1 MPRAS
6 WLCKVILA
14 FLLAA
19 TATSG
24 NAAAD
29 TIDTFGF
36 VLNKPN
42 SDVAEYP
49 GPYIK
54 VTINLASDHKTAN
67 VIFDS
72 LTASASKPAGTY
84 TYLMVDGGSAGVN
97 VNAKTWTLS
106 NLSWT
111 KLNSTFANPILSD
124 AGAGN
129 EDGFGQFNQRIKN
142 FDSFKNAANEIS
154 FTLTNTSK
162 TNGTWATAKDVLA
175 KTSSGWIAAAHIAV
189 TRTGNQADGALD
201 TGYVAG
207 DGSVLP
213 PPQGPHAPEPAS
225 LLLFGGLF
233 GGLGLLGLRRRR
245 RSLAND

>member
-1 MPRAS
+1 MYRAVRLS
-6 WLCKVILA
+6 KLIVAL
-14 FLLAA
+14 FLAA
-19 TATSG
+19 SATAG
-24 NAAAD
+24 KAAAD
-29 TIDTFGF
+29 TIDTFAF
-36 VLNKPN
+36 VLTRPN

-72 LTASASKPAGTY
+72 LTASASKPAATY

-97 VNAKTWTLS
+97 VNATKWTLS
-106 NLSWT
+106 NLGWT
-111 KLNSTFANPILSD
+111 KLNSTFADPILSD
-124 AGAGN
+124 AGAGR

-142 FDSFKNAANEIS
+142 FDSFKHAANEIF
-154 FTLTNTSK
+154 FTLTNNT
-162 TNGTWATAKDVLA
+162 GTWSDAKNVLA
-175 KTSSGWIAAAHIAV
+175 KNSSGWIAAAHIAV
-189 TRTGNQADGALD
+189 TSTGNRSDGALE

-207 DGSVLP
+207 DGSVP
-213 PPQGPHAPEPAS
+213 PTQGPSAPEPAS